1 MIHDA
6 SLTHTTA
13 GRARGYLLAFIGT
26 GIWSTT
32 GPMIAFLL
40 ASSSLAPLVLASWRD
55 LLAALIL
62 GLVLAWRAP
71 YRLGLARRHWPFI
84 LAYGLA
90 LAALNAA
97 WTMSV
102 ARNGAAVSTVLVYTS
117 PAFVALASRWLFG
130 EPLNR
135 VVGLAM
141 LLSLV
146 GVTLVA
152 GLYDA
157 ALLGRDPFG
166 LLVGIGSGGLFA
178 VYSVFGKASARRG
191 LHATTVMLYT
201 FAVAGVLLWLVQGVA
216 QGTTGLPAIPP
227 ATWLGLLVLAGGPTL
242 GGYGLYTASLAY
254 LPGATASLITTLEP
268 ALTALLAWGLLG
280 ETLTPVQLLG
290 GALIVSGVMAL
301 SLGNKTA

>member
-1 MIHDA
+1 MVQEA
-6 SLTHTTA
+6 TLSRVAA
-13 GRARGYLLAFIGT
+13 GRARGYALAFIGT

-40 ASSSLAPLVLASWRD
+40 ASSTLAPLVLASWRD

-62 GLVLAWRAP
+62 GLVLALRAP

-84 LAYGLA
+84 LAYGIA
-90 LAALNAA
+90 LAAMNAA
-97 WTMSV
+97 WTLSV

-117 PAFVALASRWLFG
+117 PAFVALASRRLFG
-130 EPLNR
+130 EALNR
-135 VVGLAM
+135 VVSLAM

-152 GLYDA
+152 GLYDP
-157 ALLGRDPFG
+157 ALLARDPFG
-166 LLVGIGSGGLFA
+166 TLVGIGSGGLFA
-178 VYSVFGKASARRG
+178 IYSVFGKASARRG

-201 FAVAGVLLWLVQGVA
+201 FAVAGVLLFLVQGTLA
-216 QGTTGLPAIPP
+216 LPAITA

-268 ALTALLAWGLLG
+268 ALTALLAWLLLG
-280 ETLTPVQLLG
+280 ETLTPMQLLG

-301 SLGNKTA
+301 SAGNKSA

>member
-1 MIHDA
+1 MIHEA
-6 SLTHTTA
+6 TLNRVAA
-13 GRARGYLLAFIGT
+13 GRGRGYALAFTGT
-26 GIWSTT
+26 GIWATT

-40 ASSSLAPLVLASWRD
+40 ASSPLAPLTLASWRD

-71 YRLGLARRHWPFI
+71 YRLGLARRHWPFM

-97 WTMSV
+97 WTLSV
-102 ARNGAAVSTVLVYTS
+102 ARNGAAVSTVLVYTA

-130 EPLNR
+130 EALNR
-135 VVGLAM
+135 VVGVAL

-152 GLYDA
+152 GLYDP
-157 ALLGRDPFG
+157 ALLARDPG
-166 LLVGIGSGGLFA
+166 GVLVGVGSGGLFA

-201 FAVAGVLLWLVQGVA
+201 FAVAGVLLFLVQGTLGV
-216 QGTTGLPAIPP
+216 PAIAP

-268 ALTALLAWGLLG
+268 ALTALLAWLLLG

-290 GALIVSGVMAL
+290 GALIVSGVVAL
-301 SLGNKTA
+301 SAGNKSA